1 MRNNN
6 GCGCGSFIVL
16 LVLIFLGS
24 MLFSSCGKSKDK
36 KEENVAD
43 WKNIKLEDV
52 NPADSK
58 FKDELQKLCGED
70 ITVDYVPETK
80 FLSITYNVD
89 SVVKFKWQ
97 LERFARES
105 GQMLATFYKNKDID
119 KVDFALKVKVEDGRG
134 NKSDMIV
141 AFATYTKENMNNIN
155 YNNWVDSLYN
165 SNDAM
170 NFFIIADRYD
180 IKEIGLKELSQ
191 KQLDI
196 LNR

>member
-36 KEENVAD
+36 KEEDVVD

-58 FKDELQKLCGED
+58 FKDELEKLCGEN

-119 KVDFALKVKVEDGRG
+119 KVDFALKVKVEDDRG
-134 NKSDMIV
+134 NQSDMIV

-191 KQLDI
+191 KQRDI
-196 LNR
+196 LNK

>member
-36 KEENVAD
+36 KEEDVVD

-58 FKDELQKLCGED
+58 FKDELEKLCGEN

-119 KVDFALKVKVEDGRG
+119 KVDFALKVKVEDDRG

-191 KQLDI
+191 KQRDI